1 MHTKLILIVE
11 DDEELRSS
19 LERHLSENG
28 FRTIS
33 ASNGREGLDSVLFD
47 KLKHSLGGLHSDLTS
62 SACKIALCTDA

>member
-19 LERHLSENG
+19 PERHLSENG

-33 ASNGREGLDSVLFD
+33 ASNGREGFKRFQTGKPDLVVLDHGPQSW
-47 KLKHSLGGLHSDLTS
+47 LGKFEQRG
-62 SACKIALCTDA
+62 